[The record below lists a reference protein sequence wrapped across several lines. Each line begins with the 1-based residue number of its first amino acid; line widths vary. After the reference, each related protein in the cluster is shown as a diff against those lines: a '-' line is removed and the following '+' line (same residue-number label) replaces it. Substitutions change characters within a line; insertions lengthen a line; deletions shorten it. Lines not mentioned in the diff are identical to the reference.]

1 MVGGPVSSAPRGAD
15 LCGECSVGGVR
26 NDSSYRV
33 GGEQPLSRKDR
44 KAVRGFLEE
53 MLPGADQ
60 LAALRHALLAVAESR
75 LADHDARAVL
85 HWSHELGKLLLP
97 AVPAGL
103 PEVECYFSPSESG
116 RRRLCGLIG
125 TARERID
132 LCMYLL
138 ADDELAR
145 ALIKARRDHGVV
157 VRLILDDDQ
166 TKQAG
171 SDHEALAEAGVLIRT
186 DSCAQYMHHKFG
198 IYDGAWLSTG
208 SANWTARGGRSEL
221 REHDRHQRRAPGPAL
236 HAGVREVVAGFR
248 LINTLM
254 RPRPC
259 IAYGSPIRNCEV
271 PCTS

>member
-1 MVGGPVSSAPRGAD
+1 MHSSHDFERLLRGLAVSD
-15 LCGECSVGGVR
+15 T
-26 NDSSYRV
+26 
-33 GGEQPLSRKDR
+33 LSRKDR
-44 KAVRGFLEE
+44 RAVRAFLEE

-60 LAALRHALLAVAESR
+60 LAALRHAVLAVAESH

-103 PEVECYFSPSESG
+103 PEVECHFSPSESG

-145 ALIKARRDHGVV
+145 ALVKARRDHDVA

-166 TKQAG
+166 TRQAG

-198 IYDGAWLSTG
+198 LYDGAWLSTG
-208 SANWTARGGRSEL
+208 SANWTRAAAEANFENMIVTNDVRLVEPYR
-221 REHDRHQRRAPGPAL
+221 REF
-236 HAGVREVVAGFR
+236 ER
-248 LINTLM
+248 LW
-254 RPRPC
+254 RDF
-259 IAYGSPIRNCEV
+259 V
-271 PCTS
+271 

>member
-1 MVGGPVSSAPRGAD
+1 MKSVHDFERLLQGLEVAVS
-15 LCGECSVGGVR
+15 
-26 NDSSYRV
+26 
-33 GGEQPLSRKDR
+33 LSRRDR

-75 LADHDARAVL
+75 LADHDAGVVL

-97 AVPAGL
+97 VMPADL
-103 PEVECYFSPSESG
+103 PEAECHFSPSESG

-145 ALIKARRDHGVV
+145 ALIKARRDHGVA

-208 SANWTARGGRSEL
+208 SANWTRAAAEANFENMIVTNDVRL
-221 REHDRHQRRAPGPAL
+221 VQPYMREF
-236 HAGVREVVAGFR
+236 ER
-248 LINTLM
+248 LW
-254 RPRPC
+254 RDF
-259 IAYGSPIRNCEV
+259 A
-271 PCTS
+271 